1 MFELHGKYA
10 GAKVYAKSLDSE
22 AIRQIMNVL
31 NTRIFEGQ
39 TICIMPDGHGGKGC
53 VIGFTAT
60 MGSQL
65 PPNLVGYDIGCG
77 VLICVLSLVG
87 INFEMLEDFI
97 KSSIPYGNQVNSS
110 PLINDSSALAN
121 NITRVCKEIDLEPD
135 YHLCS
140 LGTLGGGN
148 HFIEVNCGANGNI
161 YIVIHSGSRNFGK
174 RVCEHHQQVAE
185 NYYKSIHR
193 QRYQQQVKEIREQCK
208 GEEIERR
215 IHLLKE
221 EFTYVPTGL
230 EYLEGAEL
238 DFYLNHM
245 AVAQNF
251 ASINRFCMMKKIIKH
266 LRIDQNLNFQIK
278 ETFETVHNYFDFE
291 DGIVRKGAISAH
303 EEEKVLIPLNMEVG
317 SIVAVGKGNPEWNY
331 SLPHGAGRL
340 MSRGEAKRT
349 IDLEEA
355 QERVKHVWTRSLK
368 KSSLDEA
375 PQAYKSP
382 EEILEAIEPNGEIL
396 EVIPPLYC
404 FKDSEEEENGEE

>member
-10 GAKVYAKSLDSE
+10 SAKVYAKSLDSE

-77 VLICVLSLVG
+77 VLVYVLSPVS

-97 KSSIPYGNQVNSS
+97 KSAIPYGKRVNDS
-110 PLINDSSALAN
+110 PLITRSSALAN
-121 NITRVCKEIDLEPD
+121 DITRVCKEIGLEPD

-148 HFIEVNCGANGNI
+148 HFIEVNCGANGDI

-174 RVCEHHQQVAE
+174 RICEHHQQIAT
-185 NYYKSIHR
+185 NYYKAIHH
-193 QRYQQQVKEIREQCK
+193 QRYQEKVKEIREQYE

-215 IHLLKE
+215 IRSLKE

-230 EYLEGAEL
+230 EYLEDAEL
-238 DFYLNHM
+238 DLYLNHM

-251 ASINRFCMMKKIIKH
+251 AHVNRVCMMGEILSH
-266 LRIDQNLNFQIK
+266 LWNDQQLQFEVK
-278 ETFETVHNYFDFE
+278 ETFETVHNYMNFE
-291 DGIVRKGAISAH
+291 DGIVRKGAVSAH
-303 EEEKVLIPLNMEVG
+303 KGEKVLIPLNMEAG
-317 SIVAVGKGNPEWNY
+317 SIIAIGKGNPDWNY

-368 KSSLDEA
+368 RSSLDEA